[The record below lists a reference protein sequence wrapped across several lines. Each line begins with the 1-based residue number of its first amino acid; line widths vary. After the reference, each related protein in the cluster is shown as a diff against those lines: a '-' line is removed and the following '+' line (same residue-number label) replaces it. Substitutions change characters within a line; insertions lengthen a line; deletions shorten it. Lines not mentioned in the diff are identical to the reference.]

1 MTSESIICFGQQP
14 CGFFPKRF
22 LVAKINTAKK
32 MQSEIG
38 GRIVFFYH
46 DSDADYRETITVMK
60 DRQTGAEVRLNF
72 TQENKLQKKFSPLY
86 CKRVPAGWKEEILKQ
101 LPRFITPTLTLPH
114 PSSLKL
120 WRTGRERETAVDL
133 LPLGEGAPMQR
144 GADEGLI
151 DIFKSTDKNLVADFC
166 LEMYRKMGLLEGIE
180 VLRSSD
186 KNFRESAPDLAGE
199 FFADVEYQGEI
210 VRAKIETLTTA
221 TTPSANAA
229 TPPLQG
235 GEASAFAEASADKPQ
250 LFASSA
256 KPRSLSS
263 KSSEE
268 YPRPGGGE
276 VVGILHEGGDK
287 FIRFP
292 INQPIQKSQ
301 ISAGRDQRFAW
312 MQSVINCT
320 HYIYGEG
327 EKEYLNVSPFPNI
340 KFIDREKIDQPG
352 YAWTEI

>member
-1 MTSESIICFGQQP
+1 MCYYVYMTSESIICFGQQP

-32 MQSEIG
+32 MRDEIG
-38 GRIVFFYH
+38 GKIVFFYH

-86 CKRVPAGWKEEILKQ
+86 LKRIPAGWKEEILKQ
-101 LPRFITPTLTLPH
+101 LPRFITPTLTLPQ
-114 PSSLKL
+114 
-120 WRTGRERETAVDL
+120 RERETAVDL
-133 LPLGEGAPMQR
+133 LPLGEGARVQPR
-144 GADEGLI
+144 ADEGLNLI
-151 DIFKSTDKNLVADFC
+151 DVFKSVNQNLVADFC

-186 KNFRESAPDLAGE
+186 KDLREQAPDLAGE
-199 FFADVEYQGEI
+199 FFADVEYQGEV
-210 VRAKIETLTTA
+210 VRA
-221 TTPSANAA
+221 
-229 TPPLQG
+229 
-235 GEASAFAEASADKPQ
+235 Q
-250 LFASSA
+250 LIDE
-256 KPRSLSS
+256 KWQ
-263 KSSEE
+263 
-268 YPRPGGGE
+268 
-276 VVGILHEGGDK
+276 LHEGGGKYTVIPTPDK
-287 FIRFP
+287 IEKW
-292 INQPIQKSQ
+292 QKSP
-301 ISAGRDQRFAW
+301 GRDQRFAW

-327 EKEYLNVSPFPNI
+327 EKEYLDVSPFPNI